1 MAFVAAVEGAV
12 AVLRSVLLRAQQA
25 ATRPGRASESLFSEL
40 DKMCLKKRAIG
51 LYRKNGML
59 FFAASPSL
67 DARPRCPWC
76 CCCGL
81 VLLLLQ
87 GQQCLQ
93 ANRLLCTYDIFLCSW
108 MCYITSSSHWLPR
121 CPWHSC
127 SSAGRCKAQL
137 RCSGVDVR
145 CRKRFLADW
154 TAFRR
159 NPGAH

>member
-1 MAFVAAVEGAV
+1 M
-12 AVLRSVLLRAQQA
+12 Q
-25 ATRPGRASESLFSEL
+25 LFSEL

-67 DARPRCPWC
+67 AARPCCPWC

-93 ANRLLCTYDIFLCSW
+93 ANRTVQGATP
-108 MCYITSSSHWLPR
+108 M
-121 CPWHSC
+121 
-127 SSAGRCKAQL
+127 Q
-137 RCSGVDVR
+137 
-145 CRKRFLADW
+145 
-154 TAFRR
+154 RR
-159 NPGAH
+159 GCAV

>member
-1 MAFVAAVEGAV
+1 MASVAAVEGA
-12 AVLRSVLLRAQQA
+12 AAALRSVLLRAKQA

-67 DARPRCPWC
+67 AARPCCPW
-76 CCCGL
+76 
-81 VLLLLQ
+81 
-87 GQQCLQ
+87 
-93 ANRLLCTYDIFLCSW
+93 LLCTYDIFLCSW
-108 MCYITSSSHWLPR
+108 MCYITSSSHWPPW
-121 CPWHSC
+121 CPWRSC

-145 CRKRFLADW
+145 CRKRFLTGW
-154 TAFRR
+154 MAFRR
-159 NPGAH
+159 IPGAH